1 MKENSVKEN
10 RVMSAVS
17 SVEGEG
23 VLIELLSRR
32 EDYLV
37 SVLSI
42 WLLFHSYYVTQ
53 LSDSPL
59 K

>member
-10 RVMSAVS
+10 FVMSAVS

-23 VLIELLSRR
+23 VLIQVVSRR
-32 EDYLV
+32 EDYLI

-42 WLLFHSYYVTQ
+42 WLLFHSYYGTQ